1 MKGRQG
7 LSVFLVAFFVV
18 TVGAFYE
25 ASADHDGGKERRRHQ
40 RRYRHYSEHYGKS
53 ALTPVNNPTYKE
65 KCGACHFAYQP
76 GLLPSGSWQKILSGL
91 EDHFGEV
98 VEINLEEKKII
109 AGYLESCAAEHSSAK
124 RAVRI
129 MRCLGNQTPL
139 RITEILYIQ
148 KKHHEI
154 STKILERESIGSLS
168 NCIACHKTAEKGIYD
183 DDNVSIP
190 R

>member
-1 MKGRQG
+1 MKSRQG
-7 LSVFLVAFFVV
+7 LSAFLVAFFIIA
-18 TVGAFYE
+18 VGAFCGAY
-25 ASADHDGGKERRRHQ
+25 ADHDGGKERGRHQ
-40 RRYRHYSEHYGKS
+40 RRYRHHSEHYGEK
-53 ALTPVNNPTYKE
+53 ALKPVTNPTYKE
-65 KCGACHFAYQP
+65 KCGACHFPYQP

-91 EDHFGEV
+91 EDHFGDT
-98 VEINLEEKKII
+98 VELDQKSEKII

-124 RAVRI
+124 RAMRI

-139 RITEILYIQ
+139 RITEISYIR

-154 STKILERESIGSLS
+154 SPKVLERKSIGSLS